1 MICFFAD
8 KAIFIEGASERL
20 LLPDMID
27 KCEKL
32 GDFDSQKYKLTDQ
45 YYTLIEIGGAYA
57 YKFIPFITFLGI
69 PCLILTDL
77 DSVVGKLGKNK
88 RIYYLSVPVSQG
100 ETTSNET
107 IKWWFR
113 KKKGLSE
120 EDKTKIPLSEIM
132 TMSLD
137 DKTIDKCHVEFQT
150 EENGF
155 CCHSLEEAIRN
166 VNRKYYGL
174 DESSTEDDLEFTGKS
189 KTDFALKLIDEC
201 SNYKIPEYIR
211 FGLKWLNDQQVLE

>member
-1 MICFFAD
+1 M
-8 KAIFIEGASERL
+8 
-20 LLPDMID
+20 
-27 KCEKL
+27 
-32 GDFDSQKYKLTDQ
+32 
-45 YYTLIEIGGAYA
+45 
-57 YKFIPFITFLGI
+57 PFIKFLGI

-77 DSVVGKLGKNK
+77 DSVAAKLGKNK
-88 RIYYLSVPVSQG
+88 RIYYRSVPVSQG

-113 KKKGLSE
+113 KNKGLSK
-120 EDKTKIPLSEIM
+120 EDKTKIPLSEIL
-132 TMSLD
+132 TMSPE

-150 EENGF
+150 EENGL

-166 VNRKYYGL
+166 VNREYYGL

-201 SNYKIPEYIR
+201 FDYKIPEYIR
-211 FGLKWLNDQQVLE
+211 VGLKWLNDQQVLE